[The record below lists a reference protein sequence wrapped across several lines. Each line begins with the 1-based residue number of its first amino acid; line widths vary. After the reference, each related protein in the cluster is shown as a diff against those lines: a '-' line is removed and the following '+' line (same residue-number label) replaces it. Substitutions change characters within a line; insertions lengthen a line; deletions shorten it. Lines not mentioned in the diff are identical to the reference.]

1 MGLYG
6 TIQDI
11 SARKHYKQKLQE
23 SSRLLTLRAEVS
35 AQLAAEGQMD
45 VILRKCCES
54 IVDQLEVA
62 FARVWILGSTVSS
75 VLELRASA
83 GLYTPSRWAASPYQ
97 DRRI

>member
-1 MGLYG
+1 MGIYG

-62 FARVWILGSTVSS
+62 FARVWILCCTDS